1 MTISII
7 GGGGTL
13 KVGWGKLIDIGAI
26 PYDITFFVRTFEM
39 ILLCG

>member
-7 GGGGTL
+7 GGGHKF
-13 KVGWGKLIDIGAI
+13 KVGWGNIIDIGAI

-39 ILLCG
+39 VLLRG